1 MKKITLMI
9 ALMIVI
15 MGQNGVSTAQTSNLK
30 NETAAAASVQNGN
43 EPAGSSEVEVKDYK
57 PRQKDKDP
65 FQVLVTPPAPVV
77 IPQPVKNDN
86 VKPPLP
92 EVQPLPLKVTFIVG
106 GSNRRFAN
114 IDLNNKVNQY
124 TDGEQEESGLFKVIE
139 VLDRT
144 VKVWDSRVNKERTLN
159 LNE

>member
-1 MKKITLMI
+1 MKKITLII

-15 MGQNGVSTAQTSNLK
+15 MGQNGISIAQNVDLK
-30 NETAAAASVQNGN
+30 NETAASASVQNGN
-43 EPAGSSEVEVKDYK
+43 KPAGSSEVEVKDYK
-57 PRQKDKDP
+57 PRQKEKDP

-86 VKPPLP
+86 VKPPIT
-92 EVQPLPLKVTFIVG
+92 EIQPLPLKVTFIVG

-114 IDLNNKVNQY
+114 IDFNNKVNQY

-159 LNE
+159 LGE